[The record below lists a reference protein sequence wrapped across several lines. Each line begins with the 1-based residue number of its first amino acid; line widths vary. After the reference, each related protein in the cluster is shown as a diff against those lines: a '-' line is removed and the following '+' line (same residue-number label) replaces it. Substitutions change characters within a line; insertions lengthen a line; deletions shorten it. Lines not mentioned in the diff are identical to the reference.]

1 MLFPGGFT
9 FTNFLVDVFSVF
21 MFVVWFWLL
30 ITIFGDLFRR
40 NMSGLGKLLW
50 VIVLLVLP
58 YLGVFIY
65 VISQG
70 RGMAQRQN
78 ERVQQAR
85 DDLRQVVGFSV
96 ADELEKLERLRST
109 GAISDDE
116 YARLRARAVQ

>member
-1 MLFPGGFT
+1 
-9 FTNFLVDVFSVF
+9 

-65 VISQG
+65 LISQG

-96 ADELEKLERLRST
+96 ADELEKLERLKST
-109 GAISDDE
+109 GAISNDE
-116 YARLRARAVQ
+116 YTRLRARAVQ

>member
-65 VISQG
+65 LISQG

-96 ADELEKLERLRST
+96 ADELEKLERLKST
-109 GAISDDE
+109 GVISNDE
-116 YARLRARAVQ
+116 YTRLRIRAVQ